1 MIWCYIIIAILIG
14 IIAGFG
20 YYEVT
25 KSELKLNYET
35 QDIVPML
42 KNARKKAFLISVTV
56 GVVWPLSLVVLAALL
71 VLVSMNPKS
80 FDYPFDEAAN
90 LTAVKP
96 MDIDLTKH
104 NIMVLD
110 EVDETD
116 EIPDDTVTW
125 ADLNDEDEAESNNIK
140 TTESE

>member
-42 KNARKKAFLISVTV
+42 KNARKKAFLIGVTV

-71 VLVSMNPKS
+71 VLISMNPKS

-90 LTAVKP
+90 FTAVNLKHV
-96 MDIDLTKH
+96 DLTEH
-104 NIMVLD
+104 NMIVLD

-116 EIPDDTVTW
+116 TVPDDTVTW
-125 ADLNDEDEAESNNIK
+125 TDLNDEDKVESNNIK